1 MRRIGLLRAA
11 MVLLPAAFALL
22 PAAAARAGGSGGA
35 GIVPPQS
42 PRGFDSRAV
51 VYSHF
56 TRALHV
62 GISGQDVK
70 TLQTWLTEAG
80 YPVPETGYFGSM
92 TQQAVQDFQRANRL
106 HPVSGVVG
114 SKTTSML
121 IQRVREATSRN
132 AALLG
137 SGGSGG
143 GTQPSSSGAWVFPL
157 RPLSRVLAP
166 SQWTLD
172 QGVDIGT
179 VNNACGSQVVEV
191 AMASGTIVQEG
202 IDGFGPDAPILRVD
216 SGRYKGRYIY
226 YGHAQPAL
234 VPVGAHVTAG
244 QPIAEVGC
252 GIVGISSGPHIEIG
266 ISDPGGGPCCPG
278 GETAQEMYDIVRVLF
293 NAR

>member
-1 MRRIGLLRAA
+1 
-11 MVLLPAAFALL
+11 MVLLPAAIVLL
-22 PAAAARAGGSGGA
+22 PAAAAQAGGSGGA

-62 GISGQDVK
+62 GVSGQDVK

-92 TQQAVQDFQRANRL
+92 TQQAVQAFQRTNGL
-106 HPVSGVVG
+106 HPISGVVG

-121 IQRVREATSRN
+121 IQRVREAVNRN
-132 AALLG
+132 ASQLA
-137 SGGSGG
+137 SGGTAG

-157 RPLSRVLAP
+157 RPHNRVLPP

-179 VNNACGSQVVEV
+179 LNNECGSQVVEV
-191 AMASGTIVQEG
+191 AVTSGTIVQEG
-202 IDGFGPDAPILRVD
+202 IDGFGSSAPILKVD
-216 SGRYKGRYIY
+216 SGHYKGRYIY

-244 QPIAEVGC
+244 EPIAEVGC

-266 ISDPGGGPCCPG
+266 ISDPGGPPCCPG
-278 GETAQEMYDIVRVLF
+278 GETAQEMYDIVRTLY